1 LTRERRSVNL
11 FATDYQ
17 LRDGFAEIVLKSKM
31 TGSSAVRWREHGAT
45 GLYSTVTARLAG
57 QIAMMQG
64 EFALSIESKTALD
77 VRDLAASAVVAS
89 IVATSIMIPNSDRC
103 SAPSEKRSRQRV
115 QAVFQYRAK
124 PVLTGELRFTNE
136 RERCADGCDTSH
148 LRSMM
153 GLRNLTRRRNSP

>member
-1 LTRERRSVNL
+1 LQERLTRERRSVNL

-17 LRDGFAEIVLKSKM
+17 LRDGFAEIVLKSEM

-57 QIAMMQG
+57 QIAMQG

-136 RERCADGCDTSH
+136 RERCVEG
-148 LRSMM
+148 
-153 GLRNLTRRRNSP
+153 